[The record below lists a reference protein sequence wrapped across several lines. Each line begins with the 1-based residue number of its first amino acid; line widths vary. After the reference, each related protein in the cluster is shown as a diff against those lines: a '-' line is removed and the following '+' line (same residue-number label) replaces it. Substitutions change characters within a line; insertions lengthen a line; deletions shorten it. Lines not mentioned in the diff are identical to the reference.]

1 MARKSLPAL
10 HPAGVMVGAVL
21 TGVGVFVAESL
32 VGPLLSR
39 SMTPPEERVMGLV
52 HRHLAESYVEPRD
65 QQWLMH
71 RAVEGMLES
80 LDDPYTY
87 FVGPEAIPGLEE
99 EATGNMIGIGVMLDG
114 AEGRVRYPMP
124 GSPAEEAG
132 LRPGDRVLAVDG
144 EDVTGLALTEIS
156 DRIKGE
162 RGTSVHLALT
172 PVIGDPYEVDIVR
185 SPVPKGTVGKVR
197 MLDEQA
203 GIGTLAIRSFAHST
217 PEELD
222 AALDYLEPRGM
233 RALVIDLRF
242 NTGGVLD
249 AAVEVAARFLEGEL
263 VCQLQERNGPG
274 SVRRADAERSRF
286 PNLPLVVVMN
296 SLSASGSEVL
306 AGALRD
312 HGRAVL
318 VGGRS
323 YGKGVYQQ
331 VHRYRSADF
340 ALKFTAGY
348 YLTPSGRILE
358 GNIEPDRAGGL
369 EPDLSV
375 RVPLQESLE
384 LRNWLR
390 YEDPPLEYRERV
402 YELFPRVAEVASPD
416 DSALGVGLRHLQQV
430 LAV

>member
-1 MARKSLPAL
+1 
-10 HPAGVMVGAVL
+10 
-21 TGVGVFVAESL
+21 
-32 VGPLLSR
+32 
-39 SMTPPEERVMGLV
+39 MGLV

-65 QQWLMH
+65 QEWLMH
-71 RAVEGMLES
+71 RAVEGMLDS

-87 FVGPEAIPGLEE
+87 FIGPEDIPVLEE
-99 EATGNMIGIGVMLDG
+99 EASGNMIGIGVMLDG
-114 AEGRVRYPMP
+114 AEARVRYPMP

-144 EDVTGLALTEIS
+144 EDVSGWDLPAIS

-162 RGTSVHLALT
+162 RGTTVHLSLA
-172 PVIGDPYEVDIVR
+172 PVVGDPYEVDILR
-185 SPVPKGTVGKVR
+185 SPVPTGTIGKVR
-197 MLDEQA
+197 MLDEEA
-203 GIGTLAIRSFAHST
+203 GIGALAIRSFAHST
-217 PEELD
+217 PQELD
-222 AALDYLEPRGM
+222 EALDYLEPLGL

-249 AAVEVAARFLEGEL
+249 AAVDVAARFLHGEL
-263 VCQLQERNGPG
+263 VCRLQERNGPG
-274 SVRRADAERSRF
+274 SLRKADLELSRF
-286 PNLPLVVVMN
+286 PDMPLVVVMN

-331 VHRYRSADF
+331 VHRYRSAHF

-348 YLTPSGRILE
+348 YLTPTGRILE

-369 EPDLSV
+369 EPDLAV
-375 RVPLQESLE
+375 PVPLEE
-384 LRNWLR
+384 ATFVRTWLR
-390 YEDPPLEYRERV
+390 YEDPPLKYRDRV
-402 YELFPRVAEVASPD
+402 FQLFPRVAEVQPPP
-416 DSALGVGLRHLQQV
+416 DSALDVGLRHLQQV
-430 LAV
+430 MAV